1 MSDQSIPLETSRH
14 ELVET
19 AVSKPI
25 PPPAEAEFQ
34 TDQVMT
40 IAGGHFVH
48 DTYSAFLSPLLPV
61 LQEQL
66 STNYAL
72 TGSLAIFAQI
82 ASLLNPFIGHL
93 ADKISL
99 RYFIILAPAITGT
112 LMSVIGLT
120 SSYAGLAMLLFA
132 SGISVAAFHAPAPAM
147 VARVSGGRVGKGMS
161 IFMAAGELG
170 RTVGP
175 IVAVA
180 GVNWFGMGG
189 IWRLALVGWLVSGIL
204 YYRLR
209 NISARPVAA
218 GERPSW
224 QSIWPK
230 AKQIFPVLTWLMLAR
245 VFMQV
250 ALTTYL
256 PIFMSDVLD
265 SSLWLAAA
273 SLTILE
279 GAGVVGALATGTIS
293 DRLGRS
299 RVLFYLL
306 GSAPLLL
313 IAFLYGPSW
322 LALPLLIAL
331 GLTAITPQ
339 PVFLALVQDEFPD
352 NRALANG
359 LYLAM
364 NFLIRALA
372 IWVVGMLA
380 DRYGLTNAFLW
391 SALLVFLGLPAIR
404 FLPQRA

>member
-1 MSDQSIPLETSRH
+1 MSNQTVVR
-14 ELVET
+14 ET
-19 AVSKPI
+19 AVAPSI
-25 PPPAEAEFQ
+25 PSESEFQ

-40 IAGGHFVH
+40 VAGGHFIH

-66 STNYAL
+66 STNYAM
-72 TGSLAIFAQI
+72 TGGLAIFAQI

-120 SSYAGLAMLLFA
+120 SSYVGIAMLLFA
-132 SGISVAAFHAPAPAM
+132 SGLSIAAFHAPAPAM
-147 VARVSGGRVGKGMS
+147 VARVSGNQVGKGMS

-170 RTVGP
+170 RTLGP
-175 IVAVA
+175 LVVVA
-180 GVNWFGMGG
+180 GVNWFGLGG
-189 IWRLALVGWLVSGIL
+189 LWRLAIVGWLVSGIL

-209 NISARPVAA
+209 NISARPTVV

-224 QSIWPK
+224 QSMIPK
-230 AKQIFPVLTWLMLAR
+230 AKKVFPALTWLMLAR

-256 PIFMSDVLD
+256 PIFMSDVLN

-306 GSAPLLL
+306 AAAPLLL
-313 IAFLYGPSW
+313 IAFLYSPTW
-322 LALPLLIAL
+322 LALPLLVAL

-359 LYLAM
+359 TYLAM

-372 IWVVGMLA
+372 IWVVGLLA

-404 FLPQRA
+404 FLPQKS

>member
-1 MSDQSIPLETSRH
+1 MSNQSVVGVTSTP
-14 ELVET
+14 EL
-19 AVSKPI
+19 
-25 PPPAEAEFQ
+25 AEEQSPTTFQ
-34 TDQVMT
+34 TDQVVT

-61 LQEQL
+61 LQAQL
-66 STNYAL
+66 SINYAL
-72 TGSLAIFAQI
+72 TGGLAIFAQI
-82 ASLLNPFIGHL
+82 ASLLNPLIGHL

-112 LMSVIGLT
+112 LMSAIGLT
-120 SSYAGLAMLLFA
+120 SSYVGLAMLLFA
-132 SGISVAAFHAPAPAM
+132 SGISIAAFHAPAPAM
-147 VARVSGGRVGKGMS
+147 IGRVSGNRVGQGMS

-180 GVNWFGMGG
+180 GVNWFGLGG

-209 NISARPVAA
+209 NVSARPVVV

-224 QSIWPK
+224 QSIVPH
-230 AKQIFPVLTWLMLAR
+230 AKKVFPVLTWLMLAR

-256 PIFMSDVLD
+256 PIFMSDVLN

-299 RVLFYLL
+299 RVLLFLFA
-306 GSAPLLL
+306 SAPLLL

-322 LALPLLIAL
+322 LALPLLIFL
-331 GLTAITPQ
+331 GLTAISPQ

-372 IWVVGMLA
+372 IWVVGVLA

-391 SALLVFLGLPAIR
+391 SALLVFLGLPALR
-404 FLPQRA
+404 FLPQRS

>member
-1 MSDQSIPLETSRH
+1 MSNQTVVR
-14 ELVET
+14 ET
-19 AVSKPI
+19 AVSPSI
-25 PPPAEAEFQ
+25 PSESEFQ

-40 IAGGHFVH
+40 VAGGHFIH

-66 STNYAL
+66 STNYAM
-72 TGSLAIFAQI
+72 TGGLAIFAQI

-120 SSYAGLAMLLFA
+120 SSYVGIAMLLFA
-132 SGISVAAFHAPAPAM
+132 SGLSIAAFHAPAPAM
-147 VARVSGGRVGKGMS
+147 VARVSGNQVGKGMS

-170 RTVGP
+170 RTLGP
-175 IVAVA
+175 LVVVA
-180 GVNWFGMGG
+180 GVNWFGLGG
-189 IWRLALVGWLVSGIL
+189 LWRLAIVGWLVSGIL

-209 NISARPVAA
+209 NISARPTVV

-224 QSIWPK
+224 QSMIPK
-230 AKQIFPVLTWLMLAR
+230 AKKVFPALTWLMLAR

-256 PIFMSDVLD
+256 PIFMSDVLN

-306 GSAPLLL
+306 AAAPLLL
-313 IAFLYGPSW
+313 IAFLYSPTW
-322 LALPLLIAL
+322 LALPLLVAL

-359 LYLAM
+359 TYLAM

-372 IWVVGMLA
+372 IWVVGLLA

-404 FLPQRA
+404 FLPQKS

>member
-1 MSDQSIPLETSRH
+1 MSNQTVVR
-14 ELVET
+14 ET
-19 AVSKPI
+19 AVSPSI
-25 PPPAEAEFQ
+25 PSESEFQ

-40 IAGGHFVH
+40 VAGGHFIH

-66 STNYAL
+66 STNYAM
-72 TGSLAIFAQI
+72 TGGLAIFAQI

-120 SSYAGLAMLLFA
+120 SSYVGIAMLLFA
-132 SGISVAAFHAPAPAM
+132 SGLSIAAFHAPAPAM
-147 VARVSGGRVGKGMS
+147 VARVSGNQVGKGMS

-170 RTVGP
+170 RTLGP
-175 IVAVA
+175 LVVVA
-180 GVNWFGMGG
+180 GVNWFGLGG
-189 IWRLALVGWLVSGIL
+189 LWRLAIVGWLVSGIL

-209 NISARPVAA
+209 NISARPTAV

-224 QSIWPK
+224 QSMIPK
-230 AKQIFPVLTWLMLAR
+230 AKKIVPALTWLMLAR

-256 PIFMSDVLD
+256 PIFMSDVLN

-306 GSAPLLL
+306 AAAPLLL
-313 IAFLYGPSW
+313 IAFLYSPTW
-322 LALPLLIAL
+322 LALPLLVAL

-372 IWVVGMLA
+372 IWVVGLLA

-404 FLPQRA
+404 FLPQKS